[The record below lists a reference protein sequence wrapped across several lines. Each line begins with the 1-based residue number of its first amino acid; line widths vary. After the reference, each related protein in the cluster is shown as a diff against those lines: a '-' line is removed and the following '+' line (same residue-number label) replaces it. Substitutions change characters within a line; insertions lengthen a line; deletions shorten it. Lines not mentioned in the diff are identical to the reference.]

1 MIEIKL
7 NLMGALMDRGF
18 SPKRLIDEKVFS
30 AGTVQKLR
38 EQDPN
43 MSMKTLNTLCVVL
56 NCQPN
61 DIIKVISTE
70 EEKEKLF
77 TDYWI
82 KNQRNKNQRL

>member
-1 MIEIKL
+1 MIEVKL
-7 NLMGALMDRGF
+7 NLMGALMDKGF

-43 MSMKTLNTLCVVL
+43 MSMKTLNTLCVIL

-61 DIIKVISTE
+61 DIIGIISTE

-77 TDYWI
+77 TDYWL
-82 KNQRNKNQRL
+82 KNQHKNKRL